1 MATSIIDSEF
11 FKDLYSNQEMR
22 DIFEDKPKLQSRLD
36 VEIALAQ
43 VQAELGI
50 IPEDAAAEIT
60 AKAKV
65 DLLDLDVFKDDLA
78 KTGHHVVAMVRAVE
92 RLCEN
97 NHGEYIHYGV
107 TSQDIMDTAMVLGMR
122 DATRIFFRDA
132 IALESHILRLAEKY
146 IDFPMAGRTHNQHAL
161 PITLGL
167 KFANWATELRRCI
180 ERMKDMSER
189 CFVILLHG
197 AVGTLAGFGEHAY
210 PVLRGVAEKLQLGV
224 PPNCWANARDTTAEF
239 LCVLGIMAGNLG
251 RIANEIF
258 VLSRTE
264 VAELHEPLSKT
275 HVGSST
281 MPHKRNAVRCE
292 TIVAQAHLIQT
303 NAMAGYSTMIGVSER
318 DARCWRVEVFRI
330 PESCMLLGNMFYTLL
345 EIVGDLSVSEKNI
358 TRNLDYLGGMLLSE
372 AVMFHL
378 AEKVGKQTAH
388 HLIHEVTMIT
398 EDDQRPFRQRLME
411 SPEIGKH
418 LTAEELNTILDYSK
432 YLGQSVSEVN
442 NCIAYCKEKSITDAQ
457 FISI

>member
-22 DIFEDKPKLQSRLD
+22 DIFEDKPKLQHRLD
-36 VEIALAQ
+36 VEVALAQ

-50 IPEDAAAEIT
+50 IPKEAAAEIT

-65 DLLDLDVFKDDLA
+65 ELLDLDAFKDDLA

-97 NHGEYIHYGV
+97 RYGEYIHYGV
-107 TSQDIMDTAMVLGMR
+107 TSQDIIDTAMVLGMR
-122 DATRIFFRDA
+122 DATKVFFRDA
-132 IALESHILRLAEKY
+132 IALEHYILQLAEKY

-197 AVGTLAGFGEHAY
+197 AVGTLAGFGDDAY
-210 PVLRGVAEKLQLGV
+210 PILDGVAKKLNLGV
-224 PPNCWANARDTTAEF
+224 PPNCWANARDSSAEF
-239 LCVLGIMAGNLG
+239 LSVLGIMAGNLA

-281 MPHKRNAVRCE
+281 MPHKRNAIRCE
-292 TIVAQAHLIQT
+292 TIVAMAHLIHT
-303 NAMAGYSTMIGVSER
+303 NAMAGYTAMIGVNER
-318 DARCWRVEVFRI
+318 DVRSWRVELLRI
-330 PESCMLLGNMFYTLL
+330 PETCVLLGSMFHTLL
-345 EIVGDLSVSEKNI
+345 DIVGKLAISEKNI
-358 TRNLDYLGGMLLSE
+358 TRNLDYLGGMILSE

-388 HLIHEVTMIT
+388 HLVHEVTMIT
-398 EDDQRPFRQRLME
+398 DEDQRTFRQRLME
-411 SPEIGKH
+411 SPEIRKH
-418 LTAEELNTILDYSK
+418 MTADELETVLDYSK
-432 YLGQSVSEVN
+432 YLGQSVNEVK
-442 NCIAYCKEKSITDAQ
+442 NCIAYCKEKSVNDEQ
-457 FISI
+457 FVAM